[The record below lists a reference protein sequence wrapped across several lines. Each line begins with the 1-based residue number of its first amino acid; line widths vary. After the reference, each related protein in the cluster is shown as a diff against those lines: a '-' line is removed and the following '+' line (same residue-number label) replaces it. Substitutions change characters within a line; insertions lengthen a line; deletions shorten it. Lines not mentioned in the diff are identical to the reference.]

1 MLPIEIEPASLPV
14 EVLSTGEARATK
26 AGVRQAPLA
35 PGCYIFSDATGAV
48 LYVGKSVALRD
59 RLSSYFLPKRDGK
72 TRAMLRRAER
82 VAWQVVGSEVE
93 ALILESQLVKRLQP
107 PYNVLLREY
116 PHYTFVRLEPG
127 GGFPYLEL
135 RQGIGDDGVSYFGP
149 FWGRRAA
156 EQTIEFVNRL
166 FALRRCTGPL
176 PSPAEGSACFYAQVR
191 RCSAPCLGRV
201 SPAEYGARVAHAAE
215 LLRGDVGQLV
225 ARLERERDEAAE
237 ALRFERAAELQQTIE
252 ALQSL
257 RRKQRHLRSAA
268 SLVNFLVV
276 VARPRTHAF
285 QVLAFSAARL
295 RGQLELEHSALALDG
310 SNEAGS
316 APRRLVDF
324 ILAHYPARR
333 RLAIDLDE
341 LDQMHVVAEWLARQ
355 EPGAVYIPLPEGP
368 LTAADA
374 ERAAASVMGAIS
386 GRLC

>member
-1 MLPIEIEPASLPV
+1 M
-14 EVLSTGEARATK
+14 
-26 AGVRQAPLA
+26 
-35 PGCYIFSDATGAV
+35 
-48 LYVGKSVALRD
+48 
-59 RLSSYFLPKRDGK
+59 
-72 TRAMLRRAER
+72 
-82 VAWQVVGSEVE
+82 
-93 ALILESQLVKRLQP
+93 
-107 PYNVLLREY
+107 
-116 PHYTFVRLEPG
+116 
-127 GGFPYLEL
+127 
-135 RQGIGDDGVSYFGP
+135 
-149 FWGRRAA
+149 
-156 EQTIEFVNRL
+156 
-166 FALRRCTGPL
+166 
-176 PSPAEGSACFYAQVR
+176 R

-201 SPAEYGARVAHAAE
+201 SVAEYGARVAHAAE
-215 LLRGDVGQLV
+215 LLRGDIGQLV

-237 ALRFERAAELQQTIE
+237 ALRFERAAELQQMIQ

-276 VARPRTHAF
+276 VALPRTNTI

-295 RGQLELEHSALALDG
+295 RGQLELERSALVSEEEGA
-310 SNEAGS
+310 AGS
-316 APRRLVDF
+316 APRQLIDF

-341 LDQMHVVAEWLARQ
+341 LDQMHIVAEWLARQ